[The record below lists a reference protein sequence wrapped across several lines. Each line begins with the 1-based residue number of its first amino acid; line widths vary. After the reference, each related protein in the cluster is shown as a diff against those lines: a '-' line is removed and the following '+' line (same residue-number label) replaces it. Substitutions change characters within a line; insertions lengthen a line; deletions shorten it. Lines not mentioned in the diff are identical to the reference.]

1 MPEADR
7 PYSAARPPATPASC
21 LNCGDARSGRYCSQC
36 GQNDRNYMRALLPM
50 LWELMRE
57 AFEVDSRFLR
67 TLKLLLLKPGR
78 LSAEF
83 SRNRR
88 AHYMSPIRLY
98 LFTSFLFFLVLSLA
112 VPDYTIDPLAGE
124 PTVVV
129 ETQQSRV
136 EPVQMVTDAE
146 VAALKAILRPGQAQ
160 KVDDLLA
167 RPSGAMGRS
176 ALELL
181 ARVFH
186 SPAEENDTTEV
197 ASPDANR
204 PMFLVRAS
212 LASVVDFLH
221 DPEAYTQQMIGNMPL
236 AMFFLLPFLSMALA
250 LCYRRKRRYFVEHL
264 VFAIHIQTFIFLSL
278 GTALLI
284 PAGTFGN
291 WVRLFLVLAPEV
303 YYLIALRRFYAD
315 GWIRTLIK
323 GFIVQWLYFWVL
335 IPGFLVALFL
345 TA

>member
-50 LWELMRE
+50 LWELVRE
-57 AFEVDSRFLR
+57 AFEVDSRVLR

-78 LSAEF
+78 LSSEF

-112 VPDYTIDPLAGE
+112 VPDYTTDPLAGG
-124 PTVVV
+124 PAVVV
-129 ETQQSRV
+129 ETPESRDESEERV
-136 EPVQMVTDAE
+136 RAAQ

-160 KVDDLLA
+160 KVDDILA
-167 RPSGAMGRS
+167 RPSGSIGRDVV
-176 ALELL
+176 ALL
-181 ARVFH
+181 ARVVH
-186 SPAEENDTTEV
+186 SRAEGDTTGV
-197 ASPDANR
+197 PPPDANR